1 MATVKPVA
9 RIGIPSTFAF
19 PDPEAL
25 HAKDSWP
32 DSLRWSANVPGD
44 LCAISSKG
52 KASENKKNLWQKIMY
67 LLRRRFCASNRFAYV
82 NRSTTRA
89 VSFDLPAI
97 KNQLREIQP
106 ILKPGTK
113 YRCSTRSVVFYIC
126 ATSPMPKHPSRMVM
140 L

>member
-52 KASENKKNLWQKIMY
+52 KASENKKTCGKKSCIY
-67 LLRRRFCASNRFAYV
+67 SDAGFALQ
-82 NRSTTRA
+82 T
-89 VSFDLPAI
+89 DLP
-97 KNQLREIQP
+97 
-106 ILKPGTK
+106 
-113 YRCSTRSVVFYIC
+113 
-126 ATSPMPKHPSRMVM
+126 M
-140 L
+140 